1 MARAG
6 EVKGL
11 QKTLR
16 ELRKFNPDLVKELK
30 KDLTKQAQ
38 PIFAATA
45 ARMPEVAASHWGSKG
60 RTGYSRA
67 RAIRGLKVSVRAAKR
82 VKGMTGSYASINL
95 TQSNAGGAIWD
106 QAGSRGKYKPPRQRG
121 IAFNEALTRSSGGYE
136 AQRGLW
142 PSVVARRSEI
152 EMNFRL
158 SIDRT
163 SRIVNLRMQQRI

>member
-1 MARAG
+1 MARNEIRG
-6 EVKGL
+6 M
-11 QKTLR
+11 QQTLR
-16 ELRKFNPDLVKELK
+16 ELRKFNPDLLKELK

-45 ARMPEVAASHWGSKG
+45 ARMPEVAASGWGYRG

-67 RAIRGLKVSVRAAKR
+67 RAARGLKVSIRTTNR
-82 VKGMTGSYASINL
+82 VKGIRGSYASINL
-95 TQSNAGGAIWD
+95 YQANAGGAIWD
-106 QAGSRGKYKPPRQRG
+106 QAGSAGKYLPPRQRG
-121 IAFNEALTRSSGGYE
+121 IAFDRAITKSTGGQE

-142 PSVVARRSEI
+142 PSVVARRSAI

>member
-1 MARAG
+1 MARNEIRG
-6 EVKGL
+6 M
-11 QKTLR
+11 QQTLR
-16 ELRKFNPDLVKELK
+16 ELRKFNPDLLKELK

-38 PIFAATA
+38 PIFADTA
-45 ARMPEVAASHWGSKG
+45 ARMPEVAASQWGSKG

-67 RAIRGLKVSVRAAKR
+67 RAIRGMKVSVRAAKR
-82 VKGMTGSYASINL
+82 VKGIRGSYASINL

-106 QAGSRGKYKPPRQRG
+106 QAGSRGNYQPPRQRG
-121 IAFNEALTRSSGGYE
+121 LAFNAALTRSTGRG

-163 SRIVNLRMQQRI
+163 ARIVNLRMQQRI

>member
-1 MARAG
+1 MARNEIRG
-6 EVKGL
+6 M
-11 QKTLR
+11 QQTLR
-16 ELRKFNPDLVKELK
+16 ELRKFNPDLLKELK

-38 PIFAATA
+38 PIFTATA

-67 RAIRGLKVSVRAAKR
+67 RAAGGLKVSIRAAKR
-82 VKGMTGSYASINL
+82 VKGIRGSYASINL

-106 QAGSRGKYKPPRQRG
+106 QAGSRGKYQPPRQRG
-121 IAFNEALTRSSGGYE
+121 IAFDAALNRSTGRK

-142 PSVVARRSEI
+142 PSVVAQRSKI

-163 SRIVNLRMQQRI
+163 ARIVNLRMQQRI

>member
-11 QKTLR
+11 QQTLR

-60 RTGYSRA
+60 RTGYSRS
-67 RAIRGLKVSVRAAKR
+67 RAIGGLKVSVRAAKR

-121 IAFNEALTRSSGGYE
+121 IAFNEALTRSSGYK

>member
-1 MARAG
+1 MARNEIRG
-6 EVKGL
+6 M

-16 ELRKFNPDLVKELK
+16 ELRKFNPDLLKELK

-45 ARMPEVAASHWGSKG
+45 ARMPEVAASQWGSKG

-67 RAIRGLKVSVRAAKR
+67 RAIRGMKVSVLSAKR
-82 VKGMTGSYASINL
+82 VKGISGSYASINL

-106 QAGSRGKYKPPRQRG
+106 QAGSRGNYQPPRQRG
-121 IAFNEALTRSSGGYE
+121 VAFNAALTRSTGRG

>member
-1 MARAG
+1 MARNEIRG
-6 EVKGL
+6 M

-16 ELRKFNPDLVKELK
+16 ELRKFNPDLLKELK
-30 KDLTKQAQ
+30 KDLTKQAR

-45 ARMPEVAASHWGSKG
+45 ARMPEVAASQWGSRG
-60 RTGYSRA
+60 RIGYSRS
-67 RAIRGLKVSVRAAKR
+67 RAIGGLKVSVRAAKR
-82 VKGMTGSYASINL
+82 VEGMRGSYASINL
-95 TQSNAGGAIWD
+95 YQANAGGAIWD

-121 IAFNEALTRSSGGYE
+121 IAFNEALTRSGGYK

-163 SRIVNLRMQQRI
+163 ARIVNLRMQQRI